1 MPLKKYG
8 VLKGSVVSTLV
19 GADDDHYQIK
29 VKAGS
34 QFFRIAVNVKSKAA
48 PSEVMYCVD
57 EDFQWNAFTKLKKL
71 GEGFTKLP
79 SKSEGIALDYIR
91 GGLFPLDKMIPLPAD
106 VDGPDN
112 DLNEKVDSY
121 VERALT
127 MKGATIYAFGE
138 RWGPEKNRKDKYFTF
153 KPGNGIHDI
162 HMNQGNADKWRSQDG
177 IWQDGGLILH
187 LPKDKKWV
195 AIFLRFQSQATETDD
210 KGHRL
215 KAAVAGVANA

>member
-1 MPLKKYG
+1 VALRKYG
-8 VLKGSVVSTLV
+8 VLKSSVAGTLT

-48 PSEVMYCVD
+48 PSEVMYYVD
-57 EDFQWNAFTKLKKL
+57 EDFQWKGLPKLKKL
-71 GEGFTKLP
+71 ADGFTRLP
-79 SKSEGIALDYIR
+79 SKAGGVALDYLR
-91 GGLFPLDKMIPLPAD
+91 DGLFPIDKMIPLPAD
-106 VDGPDN
+106 VAGPDN

-121 VERALT
+121 VERALN
-127 MKGATIYAFGE
+127 MKGATLYAFGE
-138 RWGPEKNRKDKYFTF
+138 RWGPEKNKKDRYFSF

-162 HMNQGNADKWRSQDG
+162 HMNQGNADKWRGQDG
-177 IWQDGGLILH
+177 IWQDGGLIIH

-195 AIFLRFQSQATETDD
+195 AIFLRFQSQATRTDE

-215 KAAVAGVANA
+215 KAAGAGGGQ